1 MKYKKWLVFALT
13 AILVIVSQFF
23 VQQRYT
29 GLLQVG
35 AEYQW
40 PVTLSRSAGWIP
52 SDYLTV
58 NFLGARTAWVGAR
71 PPVVNQEI
79 YVVVEPKPN
88 GILRIVKASPDKPE
102 TGDYILARV
111 TKFENNAVEFAV
123 PFNRVQLDLSK
134 VDPAFYTKYKGIL
147 LASVKLKNGRGVV
160 TGVYSRGVSIEAAK
174 PLSTAEQEKDSLVPL
189 QQIGEAPAASVSV
202 TTAAPNESAG
212 GITGATGNLTGGVTQ
227 NQVAPKSAYGI

>member
-1 MKYKKWLVFALT
+1 MKYKKWLVFGLT
-13 AILVIVSQFF
+13 AIVVIISQFF

-58 NFLGARTAWVGAR
+58 TFLGTRTAWVGAR

-79 YVVVEPKPN
+79 YVMVEPKPN
-88 GILRIVKASPDKPE
+88 GILRVVKASPDKPD

-111 TKFENNAVEFAV
+111 TKFENNAVEFSV
-123 PFNRVQLDLSK
+123 PFNRVQIDLSK

-147 LASVKLKNGRGVV
+147 LASVKLKDGRGVV
-160 TGVYSRGVSIEAAK
+160 TGVYSRGVPIEAAK
-174 PLSTAEQEKDSLVPL
+174 PLSTAQQEKDSLIPL
-189 QQIGEAPAASVSV
+189 QQIGEAPVASISV
-202 TTAAPNESAG
+202 TTADSNAPTSGTYDADGALSG
-212 GITGATGNLTGGVTQ
+212 GTLQ
-227 NQVAPKSAYGI
+227 NQVAPKPASGI

>member
-1 MKYKKWLVFALT
+1 MKYKKWIVFGLT
-13 AILVIVSQFF
+13 AIVVIVSQFF

-58 NFLGARTAWVGAR
+58 TFLGTRTAWTGAR

-79 YVVVEPKPN
+79 YVTVEPKPN
-88 GILRIVKASPDKPE
+88 GILRIVNASPDKP
-102 TGDYILARV
+102 TSGDYILARV
-111 TKFENNAVEFAV
+111 TKFENNAVEFSV

-147 LASVKLKNGRGVV
+147 LATVKLKDGHGVV
-160 TGVYSRGVSIEAAK
+160 TGVYSRGVSIDAAK
-174 PLSTAEQEKDSLVPL
+174 PLSTAQQQKDSLIPL
-189 QQIGEAPAASVSV
+189 QQIGEAPVASISV
-202 TTAAPNESAG
+202 TTADPNAPANANGAG
-212 GITGATGNLTGGVTQ
+212 AATNGNTPQ
-227 NQVAPKSAYGI
+227 NQVAPKPASGIQ